1 MIKKISVIIV
11 AVMIMIQSV
20 ALAYTPI
27 SGYSIGICISLSQ
40 KNLMD
45 NHLPLKSS
53 GPQRVMIMIKLHIV
67 GRSLM
72 VRGQSGIL

>member
-27 SGYSIGICISLSQ
+27 SGYSIGICISLS
-40 KNLMD
+40 
-45 NHLPLKSS
+45 
-53 GPQRVMIMIKLHIV
+53 
-67 GRSLM
+67 
-72 VRGQSGIL
+72 